1 MVLPLL
7 FGFSTNQGKLNGH
20 DVVITTTPR
29 TAGAIHSLVW
39 KGKEFVNSTDH
50 GRQIQS
56 ASNFDNGTKLSAETY
71 NPTEAGSRRD
81 GAGLKSSSKLLEITA
96 KDNVLSTKSNMAFW
110 LAPGEKSGPNLAKNK
125 TILSG
130 HLLEKKVTI
139 KADLIDY
146 VVTFTLPKGEKHN
159 HAVFESLTGYMP
171 AEFSVFWRFDRTKQ
185 KLVPLSDGPG
195 ESADP
200 VVLSTPDGQFAMGAY
215 SRYLPVP
222 GFENLGY
229 GRWRFGPEKVVK
241 WNCVFRVN
249 NPTPG
254 ATYTYQHS
262 LLVGDL
268 RQVEATLIRLTGPQS
283 SRKGWGGNETTPT
296 PCALH

>member
-7 FGFSTNQGKLNGH
+7 FGFSTIQGKLNGQNL
-20 DVVITTTPR
+20 VITTTTR

-56 ASNFDNGTKLSAETY
+56 ASNFDNGSKLEAETY
-71 NPTEAGSRRD
+71 NPTEAGSRND
-81 GAGLKSSSKLLEITA
+81 GAGQTSSSKLLSLSAT
-96 KDNVLSTKSNMAFW
+96 DNVLRTKSNMAFW
-110 LAPGEKSGPNLAKNK
+110 LAPKDKSGPNLAKNK
-125 TILSG
+125 SVLSG

-146 VVTFTLPKGEKHN
+146 EVTFTLPKGEKHN

-171 AEFSVFWRFDRTKQ
+171 AEFSVFWRFDRAKL

-195 ESADP
+195 ETADP
-200 VVLSTPDGQFAMGAY
+200 VVLATPDGQFAMGAY
-215 SRYLPVP
+215 SRGLPAP
-222 GFENLGY
+222 GFANLGY
-229 GRWRFGPEKVVK
+229 GRWRFPVEQVVK

-249 NPTPG
+249 SPTPG
-254 ATYTYQHS
+254 AAYTYAHS

-268 RQVEATLIRLTGPQS
+268 TQVEASLIRLAGPTAA
-283 SRKGWGGNETTPT
+283 RKAIRP
-296 PCALH
+296 PLHFR